1 MYEMFMGPLEASL
14 PWSTQ
19 NLEGSRRFIERVY
32 RLFMEEEY
40 QSKITETNDG
50 SLDKVYHQT
59 VKKVTEDFQN
69 LQFNTAIAQMMIFIN
84 EAYKAKTIYKDYVL
98 GFIKLLYPV
107 TPHVCEEMWEKYQ
120 HNQTITYE
128 PWPTYDATKMIE
140 EEITIAIQVN
150 GKLRAT
156 LMAKKDTSAEEL
168 KQLALEKEE
177 IKKHIENKQI
187 KKVIAI
193 VNKIVNIVVN

>member
-1 MYEMFMGPLEASL
+1 
-14 PWSTQ
+14 
-19 NLEGSRRFIERVY
+19 
-32 RLFMEEEY
+32 
-40 QSKITETNDG
+40 
-50 SLDKVYHQT
+50 
-59 VKKVTEDFQN
+59 
-69 LQFNTAIAQMMIFIN
+69 
-84 EAYKAKTIYKDYVL
+84 
-98 GFIKLLYPV
+98 
-107 TPHVCEEMWEKYQ
+107 
-120 HNQTITYE
+120 
-128 PWPTYDATKMIE
+128 MIE